1 MSNLLGREAI
11 LQRMAD
17 AIPAHQQGDTSSDL
31 SSSYEV
37 LALLVHAYMTAL
49 KFRLL
54 GFDEDKKIGRFSKPP
69 ALLYQSTDLRE

>member
-1 MSNLLGREAI
+1 MANPLGVEAI

-17 AIPAHQQGDTSSDL
+17 VIPTREQGDTGSDL

-54 GFDEDKKIGRFSKPP
+54 GFDEDKKIGTS
-69 ALLYQSTDLRE
+69 LLCTPRPVQLPQ